1 MFSKYLKLLWS
12 TRFVSRFLKK
22 KVSQGVHFFAVAHVC
37 TKSLNK
43 AYKKSVF
50 QNFQLAQPLHLPTYE
65 LVVFVDMNTYI
76 LTIGRNFKTFL
87 KENYVIALGSCYLS
101 TKKMLT
107 VELNS
112 VYRFRIPSNLS
123 IWWIWQFSL
132 PVYVWGKFLTRRN
145 DTIILESSSI
155 VN

>member
-1 MFSKYLKLLWS
+1 ML
-12 TRFVSRFLKK
+12 
-22 KVSQGVHFFAVAHVC
+22 QGVHFFAVAHVC

-43 AYKKSVF
+43 ACKKSVF

-123 IWWIWQFSL
+123 I
-132 PVYVWGKFLTRRN
+132 
-145 DTIILESSSI
+145 
-155 VN
+155 